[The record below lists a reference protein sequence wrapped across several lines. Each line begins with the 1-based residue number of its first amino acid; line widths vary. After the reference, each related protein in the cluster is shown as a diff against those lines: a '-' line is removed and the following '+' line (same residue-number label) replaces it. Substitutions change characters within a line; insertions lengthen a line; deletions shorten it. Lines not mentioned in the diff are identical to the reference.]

1 MESGLNRLY
10 EQKIKKLNEQ
20 RELSNKMNAIVREL
34 SNNSHIVKKNLEVA
48 ITVSKRPGYF
58 HYYEP
63 DPKIRELE
71 QSKVLENLVAA
82 IHRIGREIEQLDRE
96 IEQMRANMRNAGV
109 FVNDVR
115 SLPEWFSVY
124 GRPSADPE
132 TSDRISSFVSS
143 QKVYGGT
150 SHHRAFRSQS
160 TVMKKGRCT
169 I

>member
-10 EQKIKKLNEQ
+10 EQKIKKLAEQ
-20 RELSNKMNAIVREL
+20 REFSNKMNAIVREL

-48 ITVSKRPGYF
+48 ISVSKRPGYF

-82 IHRIGREIEQLDRE
+82 IQRVGRDIEQLDRE
-96 IEQMRANMRNAGV
+96 IAQIRANERNSGEAA
-109 FVNDVR
+109 NEVR
-115 SLPEWFSVY
+115 SLGEWFSVY
-124 GRPSADPE
+124 GRPSVDPE
-132 TSDRISSFVSS
+132 ASDRISTFVSS

-150 SHHRAFRSQS
+150 GHHKAFRSQS
-160 TVMKKGRCT
+160 TVMKRGRCT